1 MKLSEIE
8 EIIQEIKNMESRN
21 EEIEE
26 CIEECIDCLDNSQ
39 SIYNKKVFIFV
50 NRVECYVSTEG
61 LKDFLISEYKA
72 QIDEISKLKE
82 TIGVS
87 E

>member
-1 MKLSEIE
+1 MKISEIE
-8 EIIQEIKNMESRN
+8 EIIKEIKKMESRN
-21 EEIEE
+21 EDVKE
-26 CIEECIDCLDNSQ
+26 CLEECIDCLDNSQ
-39 SIYNKKVFIFV
+39 SIYNKKVFISV
-50 NRVECYVSTEG
+50 NRVNCYVSTEG
-61 LKDFLISEYKA
+61 LKDFLVSEYKA

>member
-1 MKLSEIE
+1 
-8 EIIQEIKNMESRN
+8 MESRN
-21 EEIEE
+21 EEIKE

-50 NRVECYVSTEG
+50 NSVNCYVSTEG